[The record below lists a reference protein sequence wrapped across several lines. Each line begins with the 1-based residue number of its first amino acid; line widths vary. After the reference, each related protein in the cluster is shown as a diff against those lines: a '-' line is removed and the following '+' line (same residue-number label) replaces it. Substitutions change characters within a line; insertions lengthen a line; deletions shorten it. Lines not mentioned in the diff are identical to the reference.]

1 MSRIEVEPR
10 GDGFPFAQSS
20 LSGLETIAPLPGT
33 CPASL
38 ADARDAVLRTGL
50 FSVAAYAAGSFVPA
64 GTRNHYPHY
73 PALVRRR
80 SLVLAMPS
88 CVPGYFQSPLTRLVL
103 AMLDGIKLHNPLIE
117 SH

>member
-1 MSRIEVEPR
+1 MSRIEVELAVTVSP
-10 GDGFPFAQSS
+10 P
-20 LSGLETIAPLPGT
+20 LSRPCRDLKPL
-33 CPASL
+33 
-38 ADARDAVLRTGL
+38 RL
-50 FSVAAYAAGSFVPA
+50 F
-64 GTRNHYPHY
+64 

-80 SLVLAMPS
+80 SLMLAMPS